1 LAFIKGANLTQTLH
15 FKLLS
20 ITLIVLLLSNLIPPI
35 FSDSKVA
42 VIETKFGNM
51 VIEFFPNDAPK
62 TVDNFIKLAESGF
75 YDGTL
80 FHRIIHDFMIQGGDP
95 LSKDSRLIQ
104 QWGTGD
110 AGYTIPAEFND
121 IKHKRGIVSMARNAD
136 PNSGSSQFFIVQ
148 KDSTFLDGKYTVFG
162 RLITQE
168 SYDVLDSIASLET
181 VSDQAS
187 SVPVD
192 VPLNY
197 GDAEIHSIK
206 IKNYSEISN
215 ILNLGEPERFVSH
228 STLDKSGNYQNT
240 LYGFSFHIP
249 ENWTIQE
256 PEKTQPESPD
266 VVVVGP
272 AADGF
277 TPVVAFLI
285 ENTNGTSLDEHVK
298 NTRKNLQVVIDAGR
312 LEILSEEN
320 KQIKGYDAHITEA
333 KGGFVS
339 KDKILIIK
347 YKEIVIKNNDKF
359 YTLTY
364 TNQEKNFDSDLSI
377 FNAVLDSFETSSKPN
392 MTLPNSSSGIAVGIG
407 IAIAVAIAAII
418 VIKRKKKPTE
428 KNNSKQNISNKS

>member
-1 LAFIKGANLTQTLH
+1 MAFIKGAKLTQILH
-15 FKLLS
+15 FNILS
-20 ITLIVLLLSNLIPPI
+20 VGLIVLLLSNLIPPI

-80 FHRIIHDFMIQGGDP
+80 FHRIKHDFMIQGGDP
-95 LSKDSRLIQ
+95 LSKDSRLIK

-110 AGYTIPAEFND
+110 AGYKIPAEFNN
-121 IKHKRGIVSMARNAD
+121 IKHNRGIISMARAAD
-136 PNSGSSQFFIVQ
+136 PNSASSQFFIVH

-181 VSDQAS
+181 VSDEAS
-187 SVPVD
+187 GA
-192 VPLNY
+192 PLDAPLSY
-197 GDAEIHSIK
+197 GDAEIHNIK
-206 IKNYSEISN
+206 IKNLSEISN
-215 ILNLGEPERFVSH
+215 TLNLSEPERFVSH
-228 STLDKSGNYQNT
+228 SKLDESGNYHNT
-240 LYGFSFHIP
+240 LFEFSFHVP
-249 ENWTIQE
+249 DNWFLQE
-256 PEKTQPESPD
+256 PQKTQPESPD

-272 AADGF
+272 IADGF
-277 TPVVAFLI
+277 TPVIAFLV
-285 ENTNGTSLDEHVK
+285 ENTNRTSLDEHIK

-347 YKEIVIKNNDKF
+347 YKEIVIESNDKF
-359 YTLTY
+359 YTITY
-364 TNQEKNFDSDLSI
+364 TNQEKNFNSDLPT
-377 FNAVLDSFETSSKPN
+377 FNAVLDSFETSNKPN
-392 MTLPNSSSGIAVGIG
+392 VALPSFSSEIAIGIG
-407 IAIAVAIAAII
+407 IAIAAAII
-418 VIKRKKKPTE
+418 GIVLKRKKSAKIKT
-428 KNNSKQNISNKS
+428 

>member
-1 LAFIKGANLTQTLH
+1 MAFIKGANLTQTLY

-20 ITLIVLLLSNLIPPI
+20 ITLITILLSSLIPTS

-62 TVDNFIKLAESGF
+62 TVENFIKLTESGF

-104 QWGTGD
+104 QWGTGN
-110 AGYTIPAEFND
+110 AGYTIPAEFNN
-121 IKHKRGIVSMARNAD
+121 IKHKRGIISMARNTD
-136 PNSGSSQFFIVQ
+136 PNSASSQFFIVQ

-187 SVPVD
+187 SVPVN

-197 GDAEIHSIK
+197 GDAEIHSVK

-215 ILNLGEPERFVSH
+215 TLNLSEPERVISH
-228 STLDKSGNYQNT
+228 YILDESGNYQNT
-240 LYGFSFHIP
+240 LFGFSFHVP
-249 ENWTIQE
+249 ENWAIQE

-272 AADGF
+272 MADGF
-277 TPVVAFLI
+277 TPVAAFLV
-285 ENTNGTSLDEHVK
+285 ENTNGISLDDHVK
-298 NTRKNLQVVIDAGR
+298 NTRKNLQAVIDAGR

-364 TNQEKNFDSDLSI
+364 TNQEKNFDSDLPI
-377 FNAVLDSFETSSKPN
+377 FNAVLDSFKTSSEPN
-392 MTLPNSSSGIAVGIG
+392 ITSTGHSLEIAAGIG
-407 IAIAVAIAAII
+407 ISIVVGIAL
-418 VIKRKKKPTE
+418 VISVKRKKTKKKT
-428 KNNSKQNISNKS
+428 NSS